1 MNGVSSA
8 DGPDWDMSV
17 SGDAA
22 RRDCVYLWSTFAVSE
37 KILLTAKVVIF

>member
-8 DGPDWDMSV
+8 DGLDWDMSV

-22 RRDCVYLWSTFAVSE
+22 RRDFIYLWITFVVSE